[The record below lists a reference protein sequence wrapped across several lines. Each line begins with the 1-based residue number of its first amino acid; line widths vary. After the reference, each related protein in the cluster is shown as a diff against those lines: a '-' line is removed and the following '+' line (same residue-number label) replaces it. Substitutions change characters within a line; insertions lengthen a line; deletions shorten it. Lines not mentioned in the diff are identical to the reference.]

1 MQLAAVYIT
10 PELLGEFC
18 RSGDRHFRIEGGLPE
33 DAKFVNAIFDYE
45 RKAFRIYF
53 ESESIPREQEGEDF
67 PTFMPKA
74 TRLPGDC
81 EE

>member
-1 MQLAAVYIT
+1 MSLTTAYIS

-18 RSGDRHFRIEGGLPE
+18 INGTRHFRIEGGLPK

-53 ESESIPREQEGEDF
+53 ESESIPREQEGADF

-74 TRLPGDC
+74 TRLPDDNR
-81 EE
+81 E